1 MQGAFMDHYLKIL
14 LFLCAVHQIAG
25 GTLKSTRDAAY
36 KKYLSLRSLPF
47 EDCGEYIR

>member
-1 MQGAFMDHYLKIL
+1 MDHYLKIL
-14 LFLCAVHQIAG
+14 LLICAVHQIAG